1 VTAAQIVQVIVL
13 VAQLTGQPA
22 ELMVELARAESGL
35 VVDALGDR
43 AALTPA
49 ALAPAAV
56 GEASLEAGAPGFG
69 EAVEAGASGG
79 LFCFKWETA
88 QWTAGRVG
96 LEIGPE
102 DLANPWVNAFL
113 AAKVLEWGYGGWFHA
128 MERVP
133 AHVRPEPD
141 DAVFRRAPM
150 WEAGR

>member
-1 VTAAQIVQVIVL
+1 MTAAQIVQVIVL
-13 VAQLTGQPA
+13 VARLTGQPA

-49 ALAPAAV
+49 SV
-56 GEASLEAGAPGFG
+56 REASLEAGGPGFG
-69 EAVEAGASGG
+69 EAVQAGASGG
-79 LFCFKWETA
+79 LFCFQWETA
-88 QWTAGRVG
+88 QWAAERVG

-128 MERVP
+128 MGRVP
-133 AHVRPEPD
+133 EDVRPQAD
-141 DAVFRRAPM
+141 DAMFRNAAM
-150 WEAGR
+150 WEAGQ